1 MTDAPEGAEP
11 AKDDLRPIT
20 FSILTP
26 VWNTDPDVLRAT
38 IESVLHQDY
47 PYWQLCLVNDASTRP
62 ETVHVLDHYA
72 RFDPRVRVRHRQEN
86 GGISAAS
93 NDAIAMSVGEYTA
106 LLDHDDLLSLDA
118 LGAVAHEIYLDPTLD
133 VIYSDED
140 KVDMEGNTFGEYF
153 KPGWSPELLFGQM
166 VNGHLTVYR
175 SSLISAVGG
184 FRPECMGSQDWDLAL
199 RITER
204 TDRIK
209 HIPRLL
215 YHWRQ
220 VPGSTS
226 VDVQAKPY
234 TITAARKAIGD
245 ALQRRGIRGHVE
257 DSFIGGHFHVR
268 YDLTEEPKVSVIIPT
283 AGGHREVRGEDVRLI
298 DRCLRGLVDRTDYAN
313 LEIVVVLS
321 PGTDPALRDE
331 LLAIDGERL
340 RFVEM
345 DGTWTFSRA
354 INLGAAAATGEL
366 LLMLNDDVEPAEAD
380 WLRRLVE
387 LSVQPGIGAVGPKLL
402 FEDGTIQHAGIVG
415 VGGNPVHNVRRWQDG
430 PGYFGELMLTKNYLA
445 VTGACLLTRASDFW
459 SVGGLSDE
467 FPVNFN
473 DIDYCL
479 KLYRRGLRNVFEPQ
493 AVLYHY
499 ESSSRPPTVSVDE
512 MARFTQR
519 WGHVMGQDPYFTA
532 PHAAYLLPHFALT

>member
-1 MTDAPEGAEP
+1 VSIARGAGLAPT
-11 AKDDLRPIT
+11 T

-26 VWNTDPDVLRAT
+26 VWNTDPDVLRQS
-38 IESVLHQDY
+38 IESVLHQTY
-47 PYWQLCLVNDASTRP
+47 PHWQLCLVNDASTRI

-72 RFDPRVRVRHRQEN
+72 RFDARIRVRHRRAN

-93 NDAIAMSVGEYTA
+93 NDAIAMATGEYSA
-106 LLDHDDLLSLDA
+106 LLDHDDLLALDA
-118 LGAVAHEIYLDPTLD
+118 LAAVAHEIQLDPSLD

-140 KVDMEGNTFGEYF
+140 KIDMDGNTFGEYF

-175 SSLISAVGG
+175 TSLMAAVGG

-199 RITER
+199 RITEG

-257 DSFIGGHFHVR
+257 DSFIGGHFNVR
-268 YDLTEEPKVSVIIPT
+268 YDIDPEPKVSAIIPT
-283 AGGHREVRGEDVRLI
+283 AGGRREVRGTDVRLV
-298 DRCLRGLVDRTDYAN
+298 DACLRGLVDSTDYSD

-321 PGTDPALRDE
+321 PGTNPNLRDE
-331 LLAIDGERL
+331 LQEVVGERL
-340 RFVEM
+340 ANSLVFVAMQEP
-345 DGTWTFSRA
+345 WTFSRA
-354 INLGAAAATGEL
+354 INLGASVARGEL
-366 LLMLNDDVEPAEAD
+366 LLMLNDDVEPTDAD

-387 LSVQPGIGAVGPKLL
+387 LAVQPGVGAVGPKLL

-430 PGYFGELMLTKNYLA
+430 PGYFGELILTKNYLA
-445 VTGACLLTRASDFW
+445 VTGACLLTRATDFAA
-459 SVGGLSDE
+459 VGGMSDE
-467 FPVNFN
+467 FPINFN
-473 DIDYCL
+473 DVDYCL

-493 AVLYHY
+493 SVLYHY

-512 MARFTQR
+512 MARFTRR

-532 PHAAYLLPHFALT
+532 PRAAYLLPHFALH